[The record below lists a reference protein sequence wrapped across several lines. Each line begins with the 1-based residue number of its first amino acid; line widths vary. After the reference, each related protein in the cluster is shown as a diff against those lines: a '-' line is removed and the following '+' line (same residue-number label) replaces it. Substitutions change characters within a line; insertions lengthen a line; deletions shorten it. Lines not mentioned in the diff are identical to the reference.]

1 MVVGRKTGFLG
12 SFDRQKIL
20 DGLEMLVDFGQN
32 LRGCPHVHPGGEEI
46 FVLSGVFEDELG
58 VYPQGTWLRNP
69 SYSQHHPYSRGGCT
83 IFVKT
88 GHI

>member
-1 MVVGRKTGFLG
+1 
-12 SFDRQKIL
+12 
-20 DGLEMLVDFGQN
+20 
-32 LRGCPHVHPGGEEI
+32 LRWAPETLFKPHVHPGGEEI

-69 SYSQHHPYSRGGCT
+69 SYSQHHPFSRGGCT